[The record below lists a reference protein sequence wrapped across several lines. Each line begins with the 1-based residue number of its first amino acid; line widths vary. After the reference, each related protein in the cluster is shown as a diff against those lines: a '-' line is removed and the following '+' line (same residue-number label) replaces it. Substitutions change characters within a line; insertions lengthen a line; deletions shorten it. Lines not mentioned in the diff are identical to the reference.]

1 MRSSLKRHILSVH
14 EKVKAYKCDLCDA
27 TFTPKARLKTHHSSV
42 HEEKKPYECPICQA
56 RYAHRTAMVNH
67 ISSVHEQIT
76 HNCKIC
82 NVSFKVKQ
90 SLNEHIKKNH

>member
-1 MRSSLKRHILSVH
+1 MWINSTRG
-14 EKVKAYKCDLCDA
+14 
-27 TFTPKARLKTHHSSV
+27 PV
-42 HEEKKPYECPICQA
+42 HEEKKPYECPICQT

-76 HNCKIC
+76 HGCKIC

-90 SLNEHIKKNH
+90 SLNEHIKKKH